1 MEKARRHAKRPWLE
15 PCKHEQWISKI
26 VQTWISFTIDTVPLA
41 LRAYLHSP
49 SSASRSMA
57 CASVVCLSAGF
68 SASLGGELPNSIT
81 TEQQASSQA
90 AIQLIASLLN
100 AIDRPLIVS
109 DRHGRLLFT
118 NLHAQDS
125 LNAQG
130 LGAKSELNLFR
141 DVVRTDCAEILCR
154 LEGGEQEINLP
165 LEFADGKSRARIRW
179 LPEPDWLVVYIEP
192 SPREA
197 PADEVEMRQTV
208 QDLMQEREI
217 TYRNLLAA
225 YLRLQEV
232 NRQKTVFLA
241 SAAHELKTPLA
252 VMKGYYD
259 LLLSG
264 SLGKISEHQREI
276 LQESKESCDRLVR
289 LVSMFLNYSALE
301 SGKLVLQL
309 RENDLR
315 DCIKDLACRWQDAV
329 QRAKVRLDV
338 QVHPDLPLF
347 KFDYQKV
354 QQCMANLVDNALKH
368 TPANGCVTLLAQ
380 PHFWDRRLS
389 ELAPAKDRRR
399 HSGQRPNSVLISVSD
414 TGSGI
419 AAEFHQEIFEEFV
432 RVDPSSSGMGL
443 GLAITKRLI
452 QAHRGKV
459 WVDSEMGR
467 GSSFSFLLP
476 TNAD

>member
-1 MEKARRHAKRPWLE
+1 MTITADQKA
-15 PCKHEQWISKI
+15 Q
-26 VQTWISFTIDTVPLA
+26 
-41 LRAYLHSP
+41 SP
-49 SSASRSMA
+49 G
-57 CASVVCLSAGF
+57 VF
-68 SASLGGELPNSIT
+68 
-81 TEQQASSQA
+81 
-90 AIQLIASLLN
+90 QLVASLLD
-100 AIDRPLIVS
+100 ALERPMIVS
-109 DRHGRLLFT
+109 DRLGHLLFT
-118 NLHAQDS
+118 NLQAQDA

-130 LGAKSELNLFR
+130 ISTQQELNLFPDILHADR
-141 DVVRTDCAEILCR
+141 KEVLRQLESGQQDVTITLDGQDVR
-154 LEGGEQEINLP
+154 N
-165 LEFADGKSRARIRW
+165 RARVRW

-192 SPREA
+192 LATEA
-197 PADEVEMRQTV
+197 SSDEAEMRQTV
-208 QDLMQEREI
+208 QELMQEREI

-252 VMKGYYD
+252 VMKGYYE

-264 SLGKISEHQREI
+264 SLGKVSDRQREI

-309 RENDLR
+309 RENNLK
-315 DCIKDLACRWQDAV
+315 DCIGDLTCRWQDTF
-329 QRAKVRLDV
+329 QRAKVRLEV
-338 QVHPDLPLF
+338 KLHPDLPLF
-347 KFDYQKV
+347 KFDYPKV
-354 QQCMANLVDNALKH
+354 QQCVANLLDNALKH
-368 TPANGCVTLLAQ
+368 TPTGGSITLMAE
-380 PHFWDRRLS
+380 PHFWERRTS
-389 ELAPAKDRRR
+389 ENSPSQERRR
-399 HSGQRPNSVLISVSD
+399 TAGLRNNSVLISVAD

-459 WVDSEMGR
+459 WVDSEIGR
-467 GSSFSFLLP
+467 GSTFSFLLP
-476 TNAD
+476 IQVE

>member
-1 MEKARRHAKRPWLE
+1 VPKSATVERPKGSEGVLQ
-15 PCKHEQWISKI
+15 P
-26 VQTWISFTIDTVPLA
+26 V
-41 LRAYLHSP
+41 
-49 SSASRSMA
+49 
-57 CASVVCLSAGF
+57 
-68 SASLGGELPNSIT
+68 
-81 TEQQASSQA
+81 
-90 AIQLIASLLN
+90 ASLLD
-100 AIDRPLIVS
+100 ALDRPLLVS
-109 DRHGRLLFT
+109 DRNGRLLFK
-118 NLHAQDS
+118 NLHAHEFVRT
-125 LNAQG
+125 LPV
-130 LGAKSELNLFR
+130 SEKADLNLF
-141 DVVRTDCAEILCR
+141 TDILAADR
-154 LEGGEQEINLP
+154 KPILKQLSEGQQQIYLP
-165 LEFADGKSRARIRW
+165 IPADAAMRARLRW
-179 LPEPDWLVVYIEP
+179 LPELDWLAVYLEP
-192 SPREA
+192 SPPEIQ
-197 PADEVEMRQTV
+197 PEEEDMRQTV
-208 QDLMQEREI
+208 QELMQERET

-264 SLGKISEHQREI
+264 SLGKLSEKQTDI
-276 LQESKESCDRLVR
+276 LHESKESCERLVR

-301 SGKLVLQL
+301 SGKLVLHL

-315 DCIKDLACRWQDAV
+315 DCIKDLNCRWQDAF

-338 QVHPDLPLF
+338 KIHEDLPIF

-354 QQCMANLVDNALKH
+354 QQCIFNLIDNALKH
-368 TPANGCVTLLAQ
+368 TPAGGEVTLMAQ
-380 PHFWDRRLS
+380 PHFWERRVN
-389 ELAPAKDRRR
+389 EAIPADERRR
-399 HSGQRPNSVLISVSD
+399 GPGQKPNAVMISVAD

-432 RVDPSSSGMGL
+432 RVDPSSAGMGL

-476 TNAD
+476 IHAE

>member
-1 MEKARRHAKRPWLE
+1 MPKSETIERPKGSEAVLD
-15 PCKHEQWISKI
+15 P
-26 VQTWISFTIDTVPLA
+26 V
-41 LRAYLHSP
+41 
-49 SSASRSMA
+49 
-57 CASVVCLSAGF
+57 
-68 SASLGGELPNSIT
+68 
-81 TEQQASSQA
+81 
-90 AIQLIASLLN
+90 ASLLD
-100 AIDRPLIVS
+100 ALDRPLIVA
-109 DRHGRLLFT
+109 DRGGRLLFK
-118 NLHAQDS
+118 NLHAHEFVRS
-125 LNAQG
+125 LTAPD
-130 LGAKSELNLFR
+130 KSEVNLFR
-141 DVVRTDCAEILCR
+141 DILTGDPEVTLR
-154 LEGGEQEINLP
+154 KLTEGQQEVTLP
-165 LEFADGKSRARIRW
+165 VLTEPTMRARVRW
-179 LPEPDWLVVYIEP
+179 LPELDWLAAYL
-192 SPREA
+192 EA
-197 PADEVEMRQTV
+197 APPDLQPEEADMRQTV
-208 QDLMQEREI
+208 QELMQERET

-264 SLGKISEHQREI
+264 SLGKLSEKQTEI
-276 LQESKESCDRLVR
+276 LHESKESCERLVR

-301 SGKLVLQL
+301 SGKLVLHL

-315 DCIKDLACRWQDAV
+315 DCIKDLDCRWQDAF
-329 QRAKVRLDV
+329 QRAKVRLNLKI
-338 QVHPDLPLF
+338 HEDLPIF

-354 QQCMANLVDNALKH
+354 QQCIFNLIDNALKH
-368 TPANGCVTLLAQ
+368 TPAGGEVTLMAQ
-380 PHFWDRRLS
+380 PHFWERRVND
-389 ELAPAKDRRR
+389 AIPADERRR
-399 HSGQRPNSVLISVSD
+399 GPGQKPNSVMISVAD

-459 WVDSEMGR
+459 WVDSEIGR

-476 TNAD
+476 IHVE

>member
-1 MEKARRHAKRPWLE
+1 LLTK
-15 PCKHEQWISKI
+15 
-26 VQTWISFTIDTVPLA
+26 VTA
-41 LRAYLHSP
+41 L
-49 SSASRSMA
+49 
-57 CASVVCLSAGF
+57 
-68 SASLGGELPNSIT
+68 
-81 TEQQASSQA
+81 EQQAGGQSVFH
-90 AIQLIASLLN
+90 LVTSLLD
-100 AIDRPLIVS
+100 AFDRPLLVA
-109 DRHGRLLFT
+109 DRLGKVLFT
-118 NLHAQDS
+118 NLHAQDKLRS
-125 LNAQG
+125 RG
-130 LGAKSELNLFR
+130 FDSRPDLNLFG
-141 DVVRTDCAEILCR
+141 DILRTDRKGILAQ
-154 LEGGEQEINLP
+154 LESGEQEVTIL
-165 LEFADGKSRARIRW
+165 LEYPEGNSRARIRW

-192 SPREA
+192 SPIESPSA
-197 PADEVEMRQTV
+197 ESEMRQTV
-208 QDLMQEREI
+208 QELMQEREI

-264 SLGKISEHQREI
+264 SLGKLSDRQQDI
-276 LQESKESCDRLVR
+276 LKESKESCDRLVR

-309 RENDLR
+309 RDNDLR
-315 DCIKDLACRWQDAV
+315 DCIKDVTCRWQDAF
-329 QRAKVRLDV
+329 QRATVHLDV
-338 QVHPDLPLF
+338 KLHPALAPF

-354 QQCMANLVDNALKH
+354 QQCIANLLDNALKH
-368 TPANGCVTLLAQ
+368 TPAGGTVTLLAE
-380 PHFWDRRLS
+380 PHFWERRIS
-389 ELAPAKDRRR
+389 EAAPSSERRR
-399 HSGQRPNSVLISVSD
+399 DRGDRANSILVSVAD

-419 AAEFHQEIFEEFV
+419 APEFHQEIFEEFV

-459 WVDSEMGR
+459 WVDSELGR

-476 TNAD
+476 INVE

>member
-1 MEKARRHAKRPWLE
+1 MALE
-15 PCKHEQWISKI
+15 QPAH
-26 VQTWISFTIDTVPLA
+26 
-41 LRAYLHSP
+41 
-49 SSASRSMA
+49 
-57 CASVVCLSAGF
+57 G
-68 SASLGGELPNSIT
+68 
-81 TEQQASSQA
+81 QAVFH
-90 AIQLIASLLN
+90 LVASLLD
-100 AIDRPLIVS
+100 ALDRPLLVS
-109 DRHGRLLFT
+109 DRAGRVLFT
-118 NLHAQDS
+118 NLHAQDK
-125 LNAQG
+125 LNAGG
-130 LGAKSELNLFR
+130 LSSQPDLNLFR
-141 DVVRTDCAEILCR
+141 DILR
-154 LEGGEQEINLP
+154 SDRKAILDQLEGGEQEVSLP
-165 LEFADGKSRARIRW
+165 LEGLEGKSRARVRW
-179 LPEPDWLVVYIEP
+179 LPEPDWLVAYVEP
-192 SPREA
+192 LPLAAPPDEA
-197 PADEVEMRQTV
+197 EMRQTV

-259 LLLSG
+259 LMLSG
-264 SLGKISEHQREI
+264 SLGRLSERQREI

-315 DCIKDLACRWQDAV
+315 DCINDLTCRWRDTF
-329 QRAKVRLDV
+329 QRANVHLDV
-338 QVHPDLPLF
+338 KLAGDLPSF

-354 QQCMANLVDNALKH
+354 QQCIANLLDNALKH
-368 TPANGCVTLLAQ
+368 TVAGGSVTLLAE
-380 PHFWDRRLS
+380 PHFWERRTS
-389 ELAPAKDRRR
+389 EAAPAEERRR
-399 HSGQRPNSVLISVSD
+399 RDGNRPNSVLISVTD
-414 TGSGI
+414 TGNGI

-459 WVDSEMGR
+459 WVDSEVGR

-476 TNAD
+476 INIE